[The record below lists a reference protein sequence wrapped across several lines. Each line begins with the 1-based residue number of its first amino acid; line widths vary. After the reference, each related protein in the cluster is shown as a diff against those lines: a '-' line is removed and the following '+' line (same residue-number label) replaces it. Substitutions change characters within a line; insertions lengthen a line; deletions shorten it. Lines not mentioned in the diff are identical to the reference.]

1 MRKRA
6 KPLAE
11 RRAERGEIS
20 DPQVVLDAALRFL
33 ESRQRA
39 TAEVRRRLSMAGYL
53 PALVEGAIERLTT
66 LGILDDDAFARAWV
80 ESRDRAHPRGERA
93 LRVELRQKGIDRA
106 TSDGVLDD
114 RAAIDPEADAVAA
127 ANLLAKHARTLDRV
141 VDPRARRQRAYAL
154 LARNGFGSET
164 AIEAINAFLAANEE
178 GSAEVEA
185 DLDGDAPVQ
194 G

>member
-1 MRKRA
+1 
-6 KPLAE
+6 
-11 RRAERGEIS
+11 
-20 DPQVVLDAALRFL
+20 
-33 ESRQRA
+33 
-39 TAEVRRRLSMAGYL
+39 MAGYL